1 MFHMLHTSLTKGINS
16 IDTCTNFRYG
26 KSEKVINAVL
36 NYLVA
41 ENGYSRNQFFVGTK
55 CGFIPQDVDSNLDDE
70 GFVRILKEQN
80 IASD

>member
-36 NYLVA
+36 NYLIA
-41 ENGYSRNQFFVGTK
+41 ENGYSRN
-55 CGFIPQDVDSNLDDE
+55 
-70 GFVRILKEQN
+70 
-80 IASD
+80 